1 MMRFITCAWLL
12 LSGSALAD
20 PMAGMQGAWSGAGWA
35 RETLGGPQETVRCR
49 LKNVYDA
56 NTLMIKGRC
65 VVPGRKLTLSGE
77 IRREAGSE
85 KITGHWFNPD
95 GLGSVRI
102 NGVQRDDILAFTFRA
117 TDPETGRDIAQN
129 VEWRVSSNGLR
140 LRATD
145 RTNPNAMMS
154 DITFSR

>member
-1 MMRFITCAWLL
+1 MKRIVTCAWLFL
-12 LSGSALAD
+12 GGSALAD
-20 PMAGMQGAWSGAGWA
+20 PMADMQGVWSGFGWA
-35 RETLGGPQETVRCR
+35 RETLGVPQETVRCR
-49 LKNVYDA
+49 LKNVFEA
-56 NTLMIKGRC
+56 NTLTIKGRC

-102 NGVQRDDILAFTFRA
+102 NGIRRDDILAFTFRA
-117 TDPETGRDIAQN
+117 TKPETGRDIAQN
-129 VEWRVSSNGLR
+129 VEWRVSPDGLR

-145 RTNPNAMMS
+145 RMDPNAMMS